1 MRLKYYSLHQL
12 ATFMLL
18 TLIASNT
25 WALSLMI
32 GEPQINSMLALTFP
46 YQTSIGNSHISLTDP
61 KTHFYEASQEI
72 GIALNISLTN
82 QNSGQTMKAKT
93 LVRGGVHFDNQEQQL
108 QLIKPK
114 IVSLDW
120 AGKPASVHQGLAD
133 QVTQLVGRDLPV
145 IILLDIKQLIGK
157 ALTLSDIE
165 IKKHGILVSF

>member
-1 MRLKYYSLHQL
+1 
-12 ATFMLL
+12 
-18 TLIASNT
+18 
-25 WALSLMI
+25 
-32 GEPQINSMLALTFP
+32 
-46 YQTSIGNSHISLTDP
+46 
-61 KTHFYEASQEI
+61 
-72 GIALNISLTN
+72 
-82 QNSGQTMKAKT
+82 MKAKT

-108 QLIKPK
+108 QLIKPQ